1 MRVTSA
7 NTTYI
12 DLPELTVTL
21 AKKSVINNFVLFL
34 CIVEFFLFEKI
45 MIKQGRRINDV
56 KNNVVSPRTI
66 IYPKSMTG
74 LISLNINDAN
84 ATIVVSAVYRHGHI
98 IF

>member
-1 MRVTSA
+1 
-7 NTTYI
+7 
-12 DLPELTVTL
+12 
-21 AKKSVINNFVLFL
+21 
-34 CIVEFFLFEKI
+34 